1 MSRSFLFAKEIGY
14 DTRSHRTASD
24 HVAVLAAL
32 DYSREDRHDRSTMSM
47 FATLITSYWG
57 DLSLGERRTIAKALA
72 ARPDLPKSLIKQFLA
87 DHFTV
92 ANLII
97 DASPLLDE
105 PDFFHI
111 ADSHVMPMIRVV
123 ARRTIP
129 TDLVTILANMRDTS
143 TALALALNTGIFP
156 DPGSLEALLDVA
168 AKSKHVARALALR
181 EDLPLKAM
189 MTLYPELGQRER
201 LRVID
206 LAERDSLINLAGGG
220 QRSAVPTLTDD
231 QRMTLVDL
239 SKRLGRKDFIDRLN
253 GMLMLDRRYLDAIL
267 ENDAGEIQAIIF
279 AGLGFSTTQATT
291 LFIILGA
298 EEARSYKDIKDLI
311 DLFERV
317 KWRIAGQFINTWR
330 QHRPLQGTVPVR
342 SESLGERED
351 SRHAGVQA
359 GGEQAGKRNRNPMDH
374 GTIRNTRS
382 AASPNRR

>member
-1 MSRSFLFAKEIGY
+1 MSRSFLFAKEIGP
-14 DTRSHRTASD
+14 DARSKRTASD

-32 DYSREDRHDRSTMSM
+32 DYSREDRHDRSTMTM
-47 FATLITSYWG
+47 FATLITSYWD

-72 ARPDLPKSLIKQFLA
+72 GRPDLPKSLISQFLA

-92 ANLII
+92 ANLVI

-105 PDFFHI
+105 PDFYRI

-129 TDLVTILANMRDTS
+129 TDLVTTLANMRDTS
-143 TALALALNTGIFP
+143 TALALALNTGIYP
-156 DPGSLEALLDVA
+156 DTGSLNALLDVA

-181 EDLPLKAM
+181 EDLPLNAM

-201 LRVID
+201 MRVID
-206 LAERDSLINLAGGG
+206 LAERDSLINLNDSQ
-220 QRSAVPTLTDD
+220 QRAALPALTDD

-239 SKRLGRKDFIDRLN
+239 SKRLSRSEFVDRLN
-253 GMLMLDRRYLDAIL
+253 GLLMLDRRYLDAIL

-279 AGLGFSTTQATT
+279 AGLGFSASQATT

-298 EEARSYKDIKDLI
+298 EDARSYKDIKSLV

-317 KWRIAGQFINTWR
+317 KWRIADRFLNTWR
-330 QHRPLQGTVPVR
+330 EHRPLQRKVPAR
-342 SESLGERED
+342 SESLGGRVD
-351 SRHAGVQA
+351 SRQA
-359 GGEQAGKRNRNPMDH
+359 GIQADDQASRRSRNPLDH
-374 GTIRNTRS
+374 GIIRNTGT
-382 AASPNRR
+382 ATSPNRR

>member
-1 MSRSFLFAKEIGY
+1 MSRSFLFAKEIGP
-14 DTRSHRTASD
+14 DARSKRTASD

-32 DYSREDRHDRSTMSM
+32 DYSREDRHDRSTMTM
-47 FATLITSYWG
+47 FATLITSYWD

-72 ARPDLPKSLIKQFLA
+72 GRPDLPKSLINQFLA

-92 ANLII
+92 ANLVI

-105 PDFFHI
+105 PDFYRI

-129 TDLVTILANMRDTS
+129 TDLVTTLANMRDTS
-143 TALALALNTGIFP
+143 TALALALNTGIYP
-156 DPGSLEALLDVA
+156 DTGSLNALLDVA

-181 EDLPLKAM
+181 EDLPLNAM

-201 LRVID
+201 MRVID
-206 LAERDSLINLAGGG
+206 LAERDSLINLNSAQ
-220 QRSAVPTLTDD
+220 QRAPLTALTDD

-239 SKRLGRKDFIDRLN
+239 SKRLSRSEFVDRLN
-253 GMLMLDRRYLDAIL
+253 GLLMLDRRYLDAIL

-279 AGLGFSTTQATT
+279 AGLGFSASQATT

-298 EEARSYKDIKDLI
+298 EEARSYKDIKSLV

-317 KWRIAGQFINTWR
+317 KWRIADRFLNTWR
-330 QHRPLQGTVPVR
+330 EHRPLQRTVAAR
-342 SESLGERED
+342 AESLGERDD
-351 SRHAGVQA
+351 SRKTGIQTGDQA
-359 GGEQAGKRNRNPMDH
+359 GRRSRNPLDH
-374 GTIRNTRS
+374 GIIRKTGTMGSSNKG
-382 AASPNRR
+382 